1 MAQFRPGPVV
11 VFSTWPHFVAAAFS
25 SWPGVSGVFHLRTN
39 CIRADGDAPL
49 GQPNKRYLYIV

>member
-1 MAQFRPGPVV
+1 MAGRG
-11 VFSTWPHFVAAAFS
+11 
-25 SWPGVSGVFHLRTN
+25 SGVFHLRTN